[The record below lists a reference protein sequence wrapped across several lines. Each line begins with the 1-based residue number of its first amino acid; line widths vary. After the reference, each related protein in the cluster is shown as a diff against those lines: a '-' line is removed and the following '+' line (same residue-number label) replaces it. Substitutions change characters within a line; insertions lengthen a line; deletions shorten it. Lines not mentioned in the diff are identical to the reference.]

1 MKKRMASTMWRRPYV
16 LSLCVIIQGRPGK
29 IDRFDW
35 DIVPWPV
42 GYERAG
48 RVDGE
53 LGEANS
59 QLDQLDKSRCNL
71 K

>member
-1 MKKRMASTMWRRPYV
+1 MKKRMASTM
-16 LSLCVIIQGRPGK
+16 GK
-29 IDRFDW
+29 IDRVDWDIVPWPVGGKIDRVDW